1 MFYGNP
7 RIYNGAG
14 VYQNGGG
21 VGGTFNVDIGGGVSQ
36 EMTFPPY
43 LVPVEYINTSDYT
56 GSLFGIRGI
65 WQVELD
71 TQNDNYTS
79 KIAYDVNKVTNNDSV
94 MGTDLP
100 FGNSGSNSTIV
111 FKARP
116 TKQIQFYYASIQN
129 DITGANLH
137 VDDYIIVKYKGA
149 NKQLLVYDGFGNS
162 YSHLS
167 NNGHVVVK
175 NGLWNFLSS
184 APGSPQYPFHGQ
196 WFYSHIEKDG
206 FVKALW
212 VPARLKD
219 SSNTQPY
226 IVECVSGVVGINC
239 SNNWSTSG
247 IAFGPDIDLSDIGN
261 YFQ

>member
-1 MFYGNP
+1 MIENKP
-7 RIYNGAG
+7 SIYNAPS
-14 VYQNGGG
+14 VYNQGGG
-21 VGGTFNVDIGGGVSQ
+21 GGSFEVDIGGGVSQ
-36 EMTFPPY
+36 TFIFPSY
-43 LVPVEYINTSDYT
+43 LLPVEYIDTSDYT
-56 GSLFGIRGI
+56 GSLFGIRAR

-79 KIAYDVNKVTNNDSV
+79 KIAYDVNKVTNNDTV
-94 MGTDLP
+94 MGSDLP
-100 FGNSGSNSTIV
+100 FGDSGFNSTIV

-116 TKQIQFYYASIQN
+116 TKQILFYYAAIQN
-129 DITGANLH
+129 DTTGTNLH

-162 YSHLS
+162 SSHTS

-175 NGLWNFLSS
+175 NGLWNFFSDG
-184 APGSPQYPFHGQ
+184 AGYPQYPFHGK
-196 WFYSHIEKDG
+196 WFYSYIEKG
-206 FVKALW
+206 GAIKALW

-219 SSNTQPY
+219 SSNNQPY
-226 IVECVSGVVGINC
+226 IVECVSGVVGINS

-247 IAFGPDIDLSDIGN
+247 MAFGPDIDLSDIGN